1 MVDAIKRST
10 SLVKKV
16 YTREHHINERV
27 CSTGQI
33 FDRTYRFKSCPD
45 YKTKM
50 VTTIEITGLG
60 GTINYPKE
68 VIVKALKEAG
78 LQVEVQDAHPT
89 EDAEE
94 MMRLMKERIDSG
106 EIKDWKVNVKATH
119 CFWPG

>member
-1 MVDAIKRST
+1 MS
-10 SLVKKV
+10 
-16 YTREHHINERV
+16 
-27 CSTGQI
+27 
-33 FDRTYRFKSCPD
+33 
-45 YKTKM
+45 KTKTM
-50 VTTIEITGLG
+50 IIIEITGLG
-60 GTINYPKE
+60 GTIDYPKE

-78 LQVEVQDAHPT
+78 LQVEVQDAHSS

>member
-1 MVDAIKRST
+1 MI
-10 SLVKKV
+10 
-16 YTREHHINERV
+16 
-27 CSTGQI
+27 
-33 FDRTYRFKSCPD
+33 
-45 YKTKM
+45 
-50 VTTIEITGLG
+50 TIEITGLG
-60 GTINYPKE
+60 GTIDYPKE

-78 LQVEVQDAHPT
+78 LQVEVQDAHSS